1 MPKFVLNT
9 HILFL
14 LFYLLFI
21 FICYIDR
28 NRIRICVSL
37 NVQFVVKLIIVIIII
52 VIIALLW
59 DQKVFEKK
67 GEKIDKYQ
75 DLKREIGKLWGIRQQ
90 EVALVVVGALRLV
103 CKRWDTWLGKL
114 GITIMM
120 GLL

>member
-14 LFYLLFI
+14 LFYLFFI

-59 DQKVFEKK
+59 DQNVFERRVKRLINT
-67 GEKIDKYQ
+67 KI
-75 DLKREIGKLWGIRQQ
+75 
-90 EVALVVVGALRLV
+90 
-103 CKRWDTWLGKL
+103 
-114 GITIMM
+114 
-120 GLL
+120 